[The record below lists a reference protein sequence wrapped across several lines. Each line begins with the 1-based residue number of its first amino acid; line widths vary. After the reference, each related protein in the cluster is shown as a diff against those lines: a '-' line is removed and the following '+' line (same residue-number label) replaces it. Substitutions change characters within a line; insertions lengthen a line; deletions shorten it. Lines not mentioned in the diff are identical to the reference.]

1 MSIREENELL
11 VSLAQQS
18 NLLQR
23 MLDDLNGVW
32 SDAASRTLH
41 STHLSPHLEHD
52 EHMLQ
57 AFEAQTEL
65 HLKSDGWMDTAN
77 QHMTEADTAHKLLQ
91 EHLQYA
97 QQQMVEAEHKCRDSQ
112 SLQQEVKDMLPKI
125 QQLTREA
132 NCSQYV

>member
-18 NLLQR
+18 NKLR
-23 MLDDLNGVW
+23 CALDDLNGVW

-41 STHLSPHLEHD
+41 SMHLSSHLEHD

-57 AFEAQTEL
+57 ALEAQTEL
-65 HLKSDGWMDTAN
+65 HFKGDGWIDAVN

-91 EHLQYA
+91 GHLQYA
-97 QQQMVEAEHKCRDSQ
+97 QQQMVEAERKCQDSQ
-112 SLQQEVKDMLPKI
+112 LLQQEVRDMLPKI
-125 QQLTREA
+125 QQPIREA
-132 NCSQYV
+132 K

>member
-1 MSIREENELL
+1 MSIKEENELL
-11 VSLAQQS
+11 ISLAQQS
-18 NLLQR
+18 NMLQR

-41 STHLSPHLEHD
+41 SMHLSPHLEHD

-57 AFEAQTEL
+57 ALETQTEL
-65 HLKSDGWMDTAN
+65 HLKGDGWIDTAD
-77 QHMTEADTAHKLLQ
+77 QHMTEADTAHQLLQ

-97 QQQMVEAEHKCRDSQ
+97 QQQIVEAERKRRDSQ

-125 QQLTREA
+125 QQLMREA
-132 NCSQYV
+132 NCS